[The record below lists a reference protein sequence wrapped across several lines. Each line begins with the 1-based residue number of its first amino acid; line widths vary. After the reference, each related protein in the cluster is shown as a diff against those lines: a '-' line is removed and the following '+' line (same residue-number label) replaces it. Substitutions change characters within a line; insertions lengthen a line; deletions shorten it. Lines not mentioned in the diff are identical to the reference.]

1 MGSISDEAL
10 LLTVTAMCS
19 ADVETCTNLIKN
31 NKDGRLENI

>member
-1 MGSISDEAL
+1 MNKITLSDN
-10 LLTVTAMCS
+10 VQTAMCS